1 MYFLIFDWINKD
13 SRTINSFIHWGNS
26 LKMDF
31 TERQFLNYRNTVMGW
46 LSDYWHKKGDKE
58 LSAQY
63 FAKLVDTI
71 NLDGELAHLKANASN
86 DERYQFRHSQLSAIL
101 YLLNEYK
108 SDMTIRWANI
118 KSWISLLIAL
128 VSLFISLFK
137 N

>member
-13 SRTINSFIHWGNS
+13 SRTINRFIHWGNS

-71 NLDGELAHLKANASN
+71 ILMANLLTLKQMPVMMSVINFVIVN
-86 DERYQFRHSQLSAIL
+86 CLQFSI
-101 YLLNEYK
+101 Y
-108 SDMTIRWANI
+108 
-118 KSWISLLIAL
+118 
-128 VSLFISLFK
+128 
-137 N
+137 